1 MTSRIAF
8 TLAVAL
14 ALAACGKKEDASKPA
29 SANLPA
35 AATTPGTPPAG
46 TAPGA
51 NTQPTSAEPTTDK
64 PAAAGSVIP
73 RNFAL
78 GTAIGPN
85 KKVTVVTDTL
95 TGKETAYASVDLY
108 GVGEAKVR
116 AVWNSKA
123 KLVKSDT
130 ETVKVSA
137 PITVEFH
144 LSDPAGLAPGDYD
157 VEMLVNEV
165 SAGKMKFTVK

>member
-14 ALAACGKKEDASKPA
+14 ALAACGKKEEAPK
-29 SANLPA
+29 SANAALPA

-46 TAPGA
+46 TTPGA
-51 NTQPTSAEPTTDK
+51 TTQPTSAEPSTDK
-64 PAAAGSVIP
+64 PAGASSVVP
-73 RNFAL
+73 RNVAL

-85 KKVTVVTDTL
+85 KKVTVATDTL
-95 TGKETAYASVDLY
+95 SGKDTAYISVDLY
-108 GVGEAKVR
+108 GAGEAKVR

-130 ETVKVSA
+130 ETVKVTA
-137 PITVEFH
+137 PVTLEFH

-157 VEMLVNEV
+157 VELLVNEV